1 MKKWTVGILV
11 LLIVG
16 LAALASTFRA
26 VTLPVPEGAAVVV
39 APPPAPP
46 PVRLS
51 VLHAGRMFSAAAM
64 AYRGG
69 AFNDERI
76 FGMDAVLIEH
86 PQGSL
91 LIDSGFGEDVA
102 AHFATTPALMQ
113 KVSRYEEEVP
123 VAQQLR
129 AAGRDPADL
138 LGVILTHAHW
148 DHVSGL
154 ADLPGVPVWVPQ
166 AEHDF
171 IHTGDPATA
180 LARSLA
186 DEINWKIYR
195 FDDGPFLGFESSL
208 DVFSDGSVVLVPSGG
223 HTPGSVIVFVSLPAG
238 QRYGFVGDL
247 VWQAEGIT
255 LPAER
260 PWMTRRLVD
269 VRADVVSERIVQ
281 LHRLAQQMPELT
293 LVPAHDRRV
302 MATLPALEPA
312 AAP

>member
-1 MKKWTVGILV
+1 MKKA
-11 LLIVG
+11 LLLLFVVAVVG
-16 LAALASTFRA
+16 LMALASTFRA
-26 VTLPVPEGAAVVV
+26 VTLPVPEGPEVAVAA
-39 APPPAPP
+39 PPAPP

-64 AYRGG
+64 AFRGG

-102 AHFATTPALMQ
+102 AHFATTPMLMQ
-113 KVSRYEEEVP
+113 KVSRYEEEIP

-129 AAGRDPADL
+129 AAGRDPGDL

-180 LARSLA
+180 LARNLA
-186 DEINWKIYR
+186 GSIEWQIYA
-195 FDDGPFLGFESSL
+195 FDDGPFLGFDRSL
-208 DVFSDGSVVLVPSGG
+208 DVFDDGSVVLVPSGG
-223 HTPGSVIVFVSLPAG
+223 HTPGSVIVFVSLPEG

-302 MATLPALEPA
+302 MATLPALAPA